1 MKKIILLLA
10 LIAATTT
17 IPVKAQAKFGHI
29 NSSEIVQA
37 LPETDSAQ
45 ATLKAYGEE
54 LQKNVQIMQTE
65 LQNKYMEYQNGQ
77 AGWSD
82 LIKSTKYRE
91 IQDRQARVSEFGE
104 QAEVDYKEKTQALLM
119 PITEKVKKA
128 IEDVAKEGK
137 YSYVFDT
144 STGAFLYAIESEDIA
159 PLVKKKLGIK

>member
-1 MKKIILLLA
+1 MKKIIFLLA
-10 LIAATTT
+10 FVAAAAT
-17 IPVKAQAKFGHI
+17 IPVKGQAKFGHI

-45 ATLKAYGEE
+45 AVLKAYGEE
-54 LQKNVQIMQTE
+54 LQKNVQTMQTE

-82 LIKSTKYRE
+82 LIKSTKTRE
-91 IQDRQARVSEFGE
+91 IQDMQARVTEFGE
-104 QAEVDYKEKTQALLM
+104 QAEADYKDKTQQLLL

-144 STGAFLYAIESEDIA
+144 STGAFLYAAESEDIT